1 MGSIVSCLLT
11 VLGVNVTKT
20 ATVVSS
26 VVQGTFKA
34 MLPSVVKLAQG
45 WYKAWRAMS
54 NVVQVISV
62 LSALSVKLARQACT
76 KELLRLV

>member
-11 VLGVNVTKT
+11 VLGVNATKT

-45 WYKAWRAMS
+45 WCKAWRAMS

-62 LSALSVKLARQACT
+62 LSALSVKLARQART
-76 KELLRLV
+76 KGLSRLV